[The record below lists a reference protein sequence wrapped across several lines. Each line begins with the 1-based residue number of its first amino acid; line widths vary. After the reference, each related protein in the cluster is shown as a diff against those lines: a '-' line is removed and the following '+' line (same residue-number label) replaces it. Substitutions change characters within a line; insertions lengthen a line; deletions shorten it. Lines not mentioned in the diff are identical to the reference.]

1 MSKFT
6 KPNFKK
12 AVAVD
17 SERQS
22 NRGTGYGYLKLPQGM
37 KVWKETEGKH
47 KFDIIPYVV
56 SVKNHPDKNEEEGIA
71 VKNSLWYRRP
81 FKVHGNVGA
90 NNDVVVCPSTFGKP
104 CPICDYKKKRQEE
117 GADWEEIKQYNAKDR
132 SLYCIIPIDEKKYEE
147 ELHLFNMSDYCFQ
160 DQLNK
165 DVREDEDYGM
175 FPDLEDGFTL
185 DCRFEEK
192 ALGKNKFITANRINF
207 KERKEG
213 YDESIID
220 DVPNLDEIFI
230 VKEYSELEAMFF
242 ETPVDDDDDK
252 PRKKKSVKSDDEDE
266 DEKPAKRR
274 SKNDD
279 DDDEEEEPKKPV
291 RKKVTKTDDDDEEEE
306 EKKPVR
312 RKKFDPLEEEEDE
325 KPVRKKPSKKDDDD
339 DEEEEEPKR
348 ELSLTRQA
356 KKANPKDRCKACG
369 GSGVSSKGSECRPC
383 KGTGVIIT
391 EEEEEEEE
399 APKKKNPYDK
409 QGPRP
414 GKETPKPSSAGK
426 SKCPFGHVWGSA
438 EEEHKQC
445 DTCAKWDECI
455 EAAE

>member
-81 FKVHGNVGA
+81 FKVHANVGA

-192 ALGKNKFITANRINF
+192 QLGKNKFIIVNRINF

-230 VKEYSELEAMFF
+230 VKEYKELEAMFF
-242 ETPVDDDDDK
+242 ETPVDDDDDDDK
-252 PRKKKSVKSDDEDE
+252 PRKKRSVKFDDEDEDE
-266 DEKPAKRR
+266 DEKPEKRR
-274 SKNDD
+274 HK
-279 DDDEEEEPKKPV
+279 
-291 RKKVTKTDDDDEEEE
+291 EEEE
-306 EKKPVR
+306 EDEKPTRRRKVTKDDDAEEEEKPVR
-312 RKKFDPLEEEEDE
+312 RKKFDPLEEEEPDE
-325 KPVRKKPSKKDDDD
+325 KPARRKKPTKDDD
-339 DEEEEEPKR
+339 DEEEEKPRK
-348 ELSLTRQA
+348 LSLTKQA
-356 KKANPKDRCKACG
+356 KNADPDDICKACG
-369 GSGVSSKGSECRPC
+369 GTGVSSKGGECRPC
-383 KGTGVIIT
+383 KGTGVIVSDDDDDDDD
-391 EEEEEEEE
+391 EK
-399 APKKKNPYDK
+399 PKKKNPYDK

-414 GKETPKPSSAGK
+414 GKETPKSSSEKK
-426 SKCPFGHVWGSA
+426 SKCPFGHPWGSA
-438 EEEHKQC
+438 EDEHKQC